1 MKKVVM
7 TIACAAILFGAVE
20 DIRVLQKACDGGN
33 TISCDYIGFLY
44 DNGQGIGQD
53 YKKDRELYSKACEM
67 GNANGCY
74 NLGVLY
80 GKGQGIGQDYK
91 KAGELYSKACEMGF
105 QPGCDNTELQ

>member
-53 YKKDRELYSKACEM
+53 YKKDRELYSKACDM
-67 GNANGCY
+67 GNAMGCY
-74 NLGVLY
+74 ILGILY
-80 GKGQGIGQDYK
+80 AEGRGVKQNYK
-91 KAGELYSKACEMGF
+91 KARELYWLPLSARTHCRGSE
-105 QPGCDNTELQ
+105 